1 LIAGL
6 VRRDNGVNNDEIYS
20 LLRQGE
26 ILEVESA
33 LHSVKK
39 WDKKL
44 IILSNLLEIFH
55 DEVNCEVKRTV
66 FDYST
71 DIDELV
77 KYYTW
82 TKLML
87 RRIEFDMPHVYID
100 EFYDYCENNGVS
112 MCMLNNMINKNI
124 FFKKKVCLG
133 LADLYGEKKG
143 SDSWEREF
151 YIKFSE
157 RVEDKI
163 NVWG

>member
-1 LIAGL
+1 MGME
-6 VRRDNGVNNDEIYS
+6 NEEIYD

-26 ILEVESA
+26 ILEVDKA
-33 LHSVKK
+33 LREDRK

-44 IILSNLLEIFH
+44 FILANLMEIFN
-55 DEVNCEVKRTV
+55 DEVNCDVQRTV

-71 DIDELV
+71 DIDELA
-77 KYYTW
+77 KHYTW

-87 RRIEFDMPHVYID
+87 RRIEFDMPHVYIE

-112 MCMLNNMINKNI
+112 MCMLNHMILKNI
-124 FFKKKVCLG
+124 FYKKKVCLG

-143 SDSWEREF
+143 NNSWEREF

-157 RVEDKI
+157 RVEEK
-163 NVWG
+163 

>member
-1 LIAGL
+1 MIRG
-6 VRRDNGVNNDEIYS
+6 NGVKNEEIYD
-20 LLRQGE
+20 LLKKGE
-26 ILEVESA
+26 ILEVENA
-33 LHSVKK
+33 LLTAEKC
-39 WDKKL
+39 DKKL
-44 IILSNLLEIFH
+44 LILVNLLEIFH

-77 KYYTW
+77 KHYTW

-87 RRIEFDMPHVYID
+87 RRIEFDMPHEYID

-112 MCMLNNMINKNI
+112 MCMLNNMIQKNI
-124 FFKKKVCLG
+124 IFKKKVCLG

-157 RVEDKI
+157 RVEGK
-163 NVWG
+163 